1 MRDDPD
7 NVVNSKYYSINEIQ
21 SLKVANKNKS
31 LSMFHINSCSL
42 NKNFDDL
49 EYLLKCTNK
58 KFDVVAVS
66 ETRITRN
73 TSKLCNISLKNYSV
87 ESTPTEST
95 ARGTLLYIANH
106 LSYKPRNDLNIYKK
120 SELEST
126 FVEIINPKKS
136 NIIVGVIYRHPSMD
150 VTDFNQNYLNGLLD
164 KISKE
169 EKNIFLLGD
178 FNINLLNYNEHRPT
192 NDFLDSLASS
202 SLLPYILQL
211 TRLTGQS
218 KTLID
223 NWDSFH
229 ARLNSHYRAWSYMKK
244 KHKKIKAWRKS
255 V

>member
-1 MRDDPD
+1 MD
-7 NVVNSKYYSINEIQ
+7 
-21 SLKVANKNKS
+21 
-31 LSMFHINSCSL
+31 
-42 NKNFDDL
+42 
-49 EYLLKCTNK
+49 YLLKCTNK

-95 ARGTLLYIANH
+95 AGGTLLYIANH

-178 FNINLLNYNEHRPT
+178 FNINLLNYNEHIPT
-192 NDFLDSLASS
+192 NDFFDSLVSS
-202 SLLPYILQL
+202 SLLPYILQP
-211 TRLTGQS
+211 TRLTGLFFFCLLYLS
-218 KTLID
+218 SELKYNLM
-223 NWDSFH
+223 H
-229 ARLNSHYRAWSYMKK
+229 HLKL
-244 KHKKIKAWRKS
+244 
-255 V
+255 